1 MSSIVLAVISLSLAI
16 VFMIMWIRARR
27 TALQAEVVAYGL
39 RAQDDGD
46 EDTKI
51 TLTNM
56 HKEYNEAISKL
67 NQLGQIKLDNWGRW
81 VWTESGQQLGQG

>member
-1 MSSIVLAVISLSLAI
+1 MSSIIFAVIPFSLAF

-27 TALQAEVVAYGL
+27 AALQAEVVAYGL
-39 RAQDDGD
+39 RAHDDKD

-56 HKEYNEAISKL
+56 HREYNEAIRKL
-67 NQLGQIKLDNWGRW
+67 DQLGQIKLDNWGRW